1 MFKIL
6 TYLHTIEE
14 TKAHI
19 FKVSE
24 FLGKFIK
31 EIEKRSLN
39 HDESKL
45 SDEELP
51 YFAKSKNLRKMT
63 YGSKEYFEQLEL
75 LKPALDHHYKNN
87 KHHPEHFENGI
98 DDMDLIDLVE
108 MFCDWKAA
116 TLRHKDGD
124 INKSIE
130 INSQRFKMSDQ
141 LKKIF
146 INTLKVI

>member
-1 MFKIL
+1 
-6 TYLHTIEE
+6 
-14 TKAHI
+14 
-19 FKVSE
+19 
-24 FLGKFIK
+24 
-31 EIEKRSLN
+31 
-39 HDESKL
+39 
-45 SDEELP
+45 
-51 YFAKSKNLRKMT
+51 
-63 YGSKEYFEQLEL
+63 
-75 LKPALDHHYKNN
+75 
-87 KHHPEHFENGI
+87 
-98 DDMDLIDLVE
+98 MDLIDLVE